1 MVNDQTEQDFGE
13 LIKNIT
19 KRSNEENNTFVI
31 SNNISPTQKRTTSFT
46 RAEGNATIEDFI
58 EWVNRL
64 VSKILKKY
72 NVEFSADE
80 GSKTKVSPTQTLDH
94 PHIQF
99 TIKSRKPK
107 SGFYAKPR
115 IREEF
120 IESGINNAPGRKGT
134 VYSQIFDYIVQFDIL
149 ASEYTTAN
157 AVMNAFE
164 DAMFNYTAFFKKNG
178 VSEILFLQQYTDSEQ
193 DTYRNTVSVRSL
205 QYLVSIEKNRLQYD
219 SSVAIISGTNDEELP
234 LQQNN

>member
-1 MVNDQTEQDFGE
+1 MAIDQTEQDFGE

-19 KRSNEENNTFVI
+19 RRSDKENNTFVI
-31 SNNISPTQKRTTSFT
+31 NDNISPTQKRTTGFT
-46 RAEGNATIEDFI
+46 RAEGNATFEDFI

-64 VSKILKKY
+64 VSKVLKKY
-72 NVEFSADE
+72 KVEFSADE
-80 GSKTKVSPTQTLDH
+80 GSKTKVSATQTLDH

-120 IESGINNAPGRKGT
+120 TESSINNSKGRRGT
-134 VYSQIFDYIVQFDIL
+134 IYSQIFDYIVQFDIL

-193 DTYRNTVSVRSL
+193 DIYRNVVSVRSL

-219 SSVAIISGTNDEELP
+219 SSVAIISSNNDEELP
-234 LQQNN
+234 LQNS

>member
-1 MVNDQTEQDFGE
+1 MAIDQTEKDFGE

-19 KRSNEENNTFVI
+19 RRSNKENNTFVI
-31 SNNISPTQKRTTSFT
+31 NDNISPTQKRTTGFT
-46 RAEGNATIEDFI
+46 RAEGNATFEDFI

-64 VSKILKKY
+64 VSKVLKKY
-72 NVEFSADE
+72 KVEFSADE
-80 GSKTKVSPTQTLDH
+80 GSKTKVSATQTLDH

-120 IESGINNAPGRKGT
+120 TESSINNSKGRRGT
-134 VYSQIFDYIVQFDIL
+134 IYSQIFDYIVQFDIL

-193 DTYRNTVSVRSL
+193 DIYRNAVSVRSL

-219 SSVAIISGTNDEELP
+219 SSVAIISSNNDEELP
-234 LQQNN
+234 LQNS

>member
-1 MVNDQTEQDFGE
+1 MALDQTEQDFGE

-19 KRSNEENNTFVI
+19 RRSNKENNTFVI
-31 SNNISPTQKRTTSFT
+31 NDNISPTQKRTTGFT
-46 RAEGNATIEDFI
+46 RAEGNATFEDFI
-58 EWVNRL
+58 EWINRL
-64 VSKILKKY
+64 VSKVLKKY
-72 NVEFSADE
+72 KVEFSADE
-80 GSKTKVSPTQTLDH
+80 GSKTKVSATQTLDH

-120 IESGINNAPGRKGT
+120 TESSINNSKGRRGT
-134 VYSQIFDYIVQFDIL
+134 IYSQIFDYIVQFDIL

-193 DTYRNTVSVRSL
+193 DIYRNAVSVRSL

-219 SSVAIISGTNDEELP
+219 SSVAIISSNNDEELP
-234 LQQNN
+234 LQNS

>member
-1 MVNDQTEQDFGE
+1 MAIDQTEQDFGE

-19 KRSNEENNTFVI
+19 RRSDKENNTFVI
-31 SNNISPTQKRTTSFT
+31 NDNISPTQKRTTGFT
-46 RAEGNATIEDFI
+46 RAEGNATFEDFI

-64 VSKILKKY
+64 VSKVLKKY
-72 NVEFSADE
+72 KVEFSADE
-80 GSKTKVSPTQTLDH
+80 GSKTKVSATQTLDH

-120 IESGINNAPGRKGT
+120 TESSINNSKGRRGT
-134 VYSQIFDYIVQFDIL
+134 IYSQIFDYIVQFDIL

-193 DTYRNTVSVRSL
+193 DIYRNVVSVRSL

-219 SSVAIISGTNDEELP
+219 SSVTIISSNNDEELP
-234 LQQNN
+234 LQNS

>member
-1 MVNDQTEQDFGE
+1 MAIDQTEQDFGE

-19 KRSNEENNTFVI
+19 RRSDKENNTFVI
-31 SNNISPTQKRTTSFT
+31 NDNISPTQKRTTGFT
-46 RAEGNATIEDFI
+46 RAEGNATFEDFI

-64 VSKILKKY
+64 VSKVLKKY
-72 NVEFSADE
+72 KVEFSADE
-80 GSKTKVSPTQTLDH
+80 GSKTKVSATQTLDH

-120 IESGINNAPGRKGT
+120 TESSINNSKGRRGT
-134 VYSQIFDYIVQFDIL
+134 IYSQIFDYIVQFDIL

-193 DTYRNTVSVRSL
+193 DIYRNAVSVRSL

-219 SSVAIISGTNDEELP
+219 SSVTIISSNNDEELP
-234 LQQNN
+234 LQNS

>member
-1 MVNDQTEQDFGE
+1 MAIDQTEQDFGE

-19 KRSNEENNTFVI
+19 RRSNKENNTFI
-31 SNNISPTQKRTTSFT
+31 INDNISPTQKRTTGFT
-46 RAEGNATIEDFI
+46 RAEGNATFEDFI

-64 VSKILKKY
+64 VSKVLKKY
-72 NVEFSADE
+72 KVEFSADE
-80 GSKTKVSPTQTLDH
+80 GSKTKVSATQTLDH

-120 IESGINNAPGRKGT
+120 TESSINNSKGRRGT
-134 VYSQIFDYIVQFDIL
+134 IYSQIFDYIVQFDIL

-193 DTYRNTVSVRSL
+193 DIYRNAVSVRSL

-219 SSVAIISGTNDEELP
+219 SSVAIISSNNDEELP
-234 LQQNN
+234 LQNS

>member
-1 MVNDQTEQDFGE
+1 MAIDQTEQDFGE
-13 LIKNIT
+13 LIKNIAR
-19 KRSNEENNTFVI
+19 RSNKENNTFVI
-31 SNNISPTQKRTTSFT
+31 NDNISPTQKRTTGFT
-46 RAEGNATIEDFI
+46 RAEGNATFEDFI

-64 VSKILKKY
+64 VSKVLKKY
-72 NVEFSADE
+72 KVEFSADE
-80 GSKTKVSPTQTLDH
+80 GSKTKVSATQTLDH

-120 IESGINNAPGRKGT
+120 TESSINNSKGRRGT
-134 VYSQIFDYIVQFDIL
+134 IYSQIFDYIVQFDIL

-193 DTYRNTVSVRSL
+193 DIYRNAVSVRSL

-219 SSVAIISGTNDEELP
+219 SSVAIISSNNDEELP
-234 LQQNN
+234 LQNS

>member
-1 MVNDQTEQDFGE
+1 MAIDQTEQDFGE

-19 KRSNEENNTFVI
+19 RRSDKENNTFVI
-31 SNNISPTQKRTTSFT
+31 DDNISPTQKRTTGFT
-46 RAEGNATIEDFI
+46 RAEGNATFEDFI

-64 VSKILKKY
+64 VSKVLKKY
-72 NVEFSADE
+72 KVEFSADE
-80 GSKTKVSPTQTLDH
+80 GSKTKVSATQTLDH

-120 IESGINNAPGRKGT
+120 TESSINNSKGRRGT
-134 VYSQIFDYIVQFDIL
+134 IYSQIFDYIVQFDIL

-193 DTYRNTVSVRSL
+193 DIYRNAVSVRSL

-219 SSVAIISGTNDEELP
+219 SSVVIISSNNDEELP
-234 LQQNN
+234 LQNS

>member
-1 MVNDQTEQDFGE
+1 MAIDQTEQDFGE

-19 KRSNEENNTFVI
+19 RRSDKENNTFVI
-31 SNNISPTQKRTTSFT
+31 NDNISPTQKRTTGFT
-46 RAEGNATIEDFI
+46 RAEGNATFEDFI

-64 VSKILKKY
+64 VSKVLKKY
-72 NVEFSADE
+72 KVEFSADE
-80 GSKTKVSPTQTLDH
+80 GSKTKVSATQTLDH

-120 IESGINNAPGRKGT
+120 TESSINNSKGRRGT
-134 VYSQIFDYIVQFDIL
+134 IYSQIFDYIVQFDIL

-193 DTYRNTVSVRSL
+193 DIYRNAVSVRSL

-219 SSVAIISGTNDEELP
+219 SSVAIISSNNDEELP
-234 LQQNN
+234 LQNS

>member
-1 MVNDQTEQDFGE
+1 M
-13 LIKNIT
+13 
-19 KRSNEENNTFVI
+19 
-31 SNNISPTQKRTTSFT
+31 
-46 RAEGNATIEDFI
+46 
-58 EWVNRL
+58 
-64 VSKILKKY
+64 KKY
-72 NVEFSADE
+72 KVEFSADE
-80 GSKTKVSPTQTLDH
+80 GSKTKVSATQTLDH

-120 IESGINNAPGRKGT
+120 TESSINNSKGRRGT
-134 VYSQIFDYIVQFDIL
+134 IYSQIFDYIVQFDIL

-193 DTYRNTVSVRSL
+193 DIYRNAVSVRSL

-219 SSVAIISGTNDEELP
+219 SSVAIISSNNDEELP
-234 LQQNN
+234 LQNS

>member
-1 MVNDQTEQDFGE
+1 MAIDQTEQDFGE

-19 KRSNEENNTFVI
+19 RRSDKENNTFVI
-31 SNNISPTQKRTTSFT
+31 NDNKSPTQKRTTGFT
-46 RAEGNATIEDFI
+46 RAEGNATFEDFI

-64 VSKILKKY
+64 VSKVLKKY
-72 NVEFSADE
+72 KVEFSADE
-80 GSKTKVSPTQTLDH
+80 GSKTKVSATQTLDH

-120 IESGINNAPGRKGT
+120 TESSINNSKGRRGT
-134 VYSQIFDYIVQFDIL
+134 IYSQIFDYIVQFDIL

-193 DTYRNTVSVRSL
+193 DIYRNAVSVRSL

-219 SSVAIISGTNDEELP
+219 SSVTIISSNNDEELP
-234 LQQNN
+234 LQNS

>member
-1 MVNDQTEQDFGE
+1 MAIDQTEQDFGE

-19 KRSNEENNTFVI
+19 RRSNKENNTFVI
-31 SNNISPTQKRTTSFT
+31 NDNISPTQKRTTGFT
-46 RAEGNATIEDFI
+46 RAEGNATFEDFI

-64 VSKILKKY
+64 VSKVLKKY
-72 NVEFSADE
+72 KVEFSADE
-80 GSKTKVSPTQTLDH
+80 GSKTKVSATQTLDH

-120 IESGINNAPGRKGT
+120 TESSINNSKGRRGT
-134 VYSQIFDYIVQFDIL
+134 IYSQIFDYIVQFDIL

-164 DAMFNYTAFFKKNG
+164 DAMFNYTPFFKKNG

-193 DTYRNTVSVRSL
+193 DIYRNAVSVRSL

-219 SSVAIISGTNDEELP
+219 SSVAIISSNNDEELP
-234 LQQNN
+234 LQNS